1 MGSFN
6 WLPGPNFDNTPDLLR
21 KLGKVCIENN
31 IKPEIEVF
39 DFGMINAA
47 VYFQEKEKVLPE
59 GSLHFQ
65 LCLGVLGQAKAT
77 AYNVAEMSRLL
88 PPGSTW
94 SAFGVGAGHLPVL
107 YTALACGGN
116 IRVGLEDNV
125 YYKKGVLA
133 TNEMLVERAARVV
146 REFGN
151 EVATPD
157 EAREILHLQNC
168 NYKH

>member
-1 MGSFN
+1 M
-6 WLPGPNFDNTPDLLR
+6 
-21 KLGKVCIENN
+21 
-31 IKPEIEVF
+31 
-39 DFGMINAA
+39 
-47 VYFQEKEKVLPE
+47 
-59 GSLHFQ
+59 
-65 LCLGVLGQAKAT
+65 
-77 AYNVAEMSRLL
+77 
-88 PPGSTW
+88 
-94 SAFGVGAGHLPVL
+94 GAGHLPVL

-133 TNEMLVERAARVV
+133 TNPMLVERAARVV